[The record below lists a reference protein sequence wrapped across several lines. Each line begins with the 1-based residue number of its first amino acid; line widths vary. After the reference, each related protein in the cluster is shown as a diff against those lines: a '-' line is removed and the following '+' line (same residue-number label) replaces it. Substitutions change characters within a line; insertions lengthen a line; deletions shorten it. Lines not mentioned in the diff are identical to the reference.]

1 MLQRLFDPIVRR
13 ELGAGVTNAA
23 LGGLLALVVGI
34 EASLWWVVPIVAVAT
49 AAVAGA
55 SDRGYNGDYLTAVV
69 GGAIVLGLIWLWVT
83 YRPVLSVLALVLVG
97 TGIGFGANRLVF
109 GVVVPVPESRR
120 GQ

>member
-1 MLQRLFDPIVRR
+1 MLQRLFNPIVRR
-13 ELGAGVTNAA
+13 ELGAGVMNAV

-34 EASLWWVVPIVAVAT
+34 EASLWWVVPVVAVAT
-49 AAVAGA
+49 AVVAGA
-55 SDRGYNGDYLTAVV
+55 SDRAYNGDYLTAAV
-69 GGAIVLGLIWLWVT
+69 GGAIVLGLAWLWVT
-83 YRPVLSVLALVLVG
+83 YRPVLSALALVLVG